1 MKLGA
6 ASVDAVLALVYLAK
20 HRMEGIVQGRIIADV
35 LGIPVES
42 LLKILQQLVRAEIVG
57 SKRGRRGGF
66 YLQRSAGEISLLS
79 ILRVTEG
86 RMSGNNKFPPHTV
99 EFAEQALSNLSST
112 CRNASAESAKVLES
126 TSIRDLMEQDSAAAE
141 SSVAIETKT
150 VT

>member
-6 ASVDAVLALVYLAK
+6 ASVDAVLAVVYLAK

-66 YLQRSAGEISLLS
+66 YIQRSASEISVLS
-79 ILRVTEG
+79 ILQVTEG
-86 RMSGNNKFPPHTV
+86 RMSGNSKFPPHSV
-99 EFAEQALSNLSST
+99 EFAELALNSLSAV
-112 CRNASAESAKVLES
+112 CRDASSESARVLAA
-126 TSIRDLMEQDSAAAE
+126 TSIRDLMTQEAPL
-141 SSVAIETKT
+141 